1 MSPGIYLSSFYRHFS
16 SDNAQVFFQTLPNP
30 LLSIKNVTIFFPSD
44 VEAAL
49 KIWPKLRLYADS
61 YNANLFKV
69 IWYDKMQKP
78 QVIKN

>member
-16 SDNAQVFFQTLPNP
+16 SDKAQVFFQTLPNP
-30 LLSIKNVTIFFPSD
+30 LSTKNVPIFFPSD